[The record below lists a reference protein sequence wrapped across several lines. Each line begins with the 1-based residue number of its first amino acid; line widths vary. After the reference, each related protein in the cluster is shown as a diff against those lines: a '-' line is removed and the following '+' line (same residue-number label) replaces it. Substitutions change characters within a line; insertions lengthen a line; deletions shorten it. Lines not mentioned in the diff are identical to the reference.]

1 MSSDCSSISCFQQI
15 FEKKVRIYLWSS
27 GSSDFSVSSSTFLT
41 AFLLPIFVSA
51 EPNQTIFSIDRS
63 ESKFKS
69 HAGGKITKNFKND
82 GNFEG
87 FCQFSAKSDSKLFRP
102 DQQNERRDIQLLI
115 EKRSYFCQTFTDD
128 ARCPLHL
135 IWLESWNL
143 KGIIEENLQKNMSGR
158 YCVT

>member
-82 GNFEG
+82 GNFES
-87 FCQFSAKSDSKLFRP
+87 FC
-102 DQQNERRDIQLLI
+102 
-115 EKRSYFCQTFTDD
+115 
-128 ARCPLHL
+128 
-135 IWLESWNL
+135 
-143 KGIIEENLQKNMSGR
+143 
-158 YCVT
+158 